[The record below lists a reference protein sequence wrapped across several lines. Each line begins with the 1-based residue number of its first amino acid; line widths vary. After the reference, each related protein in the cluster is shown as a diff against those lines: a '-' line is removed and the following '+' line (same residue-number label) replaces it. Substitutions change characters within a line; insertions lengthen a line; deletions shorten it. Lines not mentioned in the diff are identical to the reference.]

1 MIISEWITNKRK
13 EKGNAEMN
21 DIEKKLEAL
30 KAEFLGKLEA
40 LQREAEMQKKQEE
53 QKPWKPERGEKYF
66 SIENSVDVFQYT
78 YCDDGIDEPKILSG
92 NFFPT
97 EERAEQVAKKM
108 RLLLRLEQ
116 LHDMLCPDYVP
127 DWKDDRLKFYVYF
140 DHEQGNLNITASSFC
155 DALSLVAFETRENAE
170 KAAEILNKEME
181 ETK

>member
-1 MIISEWITNKRK
+1 
-13 EKGNAEMN
+13 MN

-40 LQREAEMQKKQEE
+40 LRKEAKMQKKQEE
-53 QKPWKPERGEKYF
+53 PKPWKPERGEKYF
-66 SIENSVDVFQYT
+66 TIENSFYAFQYT
-78 YCDDGIDEPKILSG
+78 YCEDIIDEPKILSG
-92 NFFPT
+92 NCFRT

-127 DWKDDRLKFYVYF
+127 DWSNEDEHKFYLFYDGKAGNWKYTYWSAFDFRVGEYF
-140 DHEQGNLNITASSFC
+140 DTE
-155 DALSLVAFETRENAE
+155 ENAE

>member
-1 MIISEWITNKRK
+1 
-13 EKGNAEMN
+13 MN
-21 DIEKKLEAL
+21 DIKKKLEAL
-30 KAEFLGKLEA
+30 KAEFLGKLEE
-40 LQREAEMQKKQEE
+40 LQKEAEAQKKQEE
-53 QKPWKPERGEKYF
+53 PKPWKPERGEKYF

-97 EERAEQVAKKM
+97 EERAEQVAEKM

-127 DWKDDRLKFYVYF
+127 DWEKEKDKFCLCYHHEGKQWSVESWLFFESQGFVWF
-140 DHEQGNLNITASSFC
+140 DTF
-155 DALSLVAFETRENAE
+155 ENAE
-170 KAAEILNKEME
+170 KAADILNKELE

>member
-1 MIISEWITNKRK
+1 
-13 EKGNAEMN
+13 MN

-40 LQREAEMQKKQEE
+40 LQKEAEMQKKQEE
-53 QKPWKPERGEKYF
+53 WKFGEKYF
-66 SIENSVDVFQYT
+66 YVSQSGRVIQEMFTEHRTDIARKNF
-78 YCDDGIDEPKILSG
+78 G

-97 EERAEQVAKKM
+97 RERAEQVMEKM

-127 DWKDDRLKFYVYF
+127 DWEDDRLKFYVYF

-170 KAAEILNKEME
+170 KAAEILNKETRE
-181 ETK
+181 SK